1 MLFILYFMSPDSC
14 GEGKESDDK
23 AEFNKK
29 PSLEILASGSE
40 NEGEKETLTLAPQ
53 YTNFI
58 FIENFSTALLS
69 TSHFQELILYEA
81 VKMVTRLFIALY
93 NLIKSLLYNFG
104 II

>member
-1 MLFILYFMSPDSC
+1 MFILYFMSPDSC
-14 GEGKESDDK
+14 GEGEESDDK

-29 PSLEILASGSE
+29 PSLEILASGSV
-40 NEGEKETLTLAPQ
+40 NEDIETLTLAPQ

-81 VKMVTRLFIALY
+81 VKE
-93 NLIKSLLYNFG
+93 
-104 II
+104 